1 MITSSRVAAF
11 PAVPQSVAAAR
22 QRISADVEDPDTAR
36 VVALLVSELV
46 TTTLSDEDLRPTDT
60 ITIHTEPVDHG
71 LRVTVCSSAA
81 AATQDEPDADGRL
94 TAGPTEIHR
103 HGTPSGL
110 GLKIVARMARRW
122 GIASEHPGARAWFE
136 VDDPS

>member
-1 MITSSRVAAF
+1 MITSSRVADF
-11 PAVPQSVAAAR
+11 PAVPQSAAAAR
-22 QRISADVEDPDTAR
+22 QRISADVEDPETAR

-46 TTTLSDEDLRPTDT
+46 ATTLQEGGLTPADT
-60 ITIHTEPVDHG
+60 ITIHTDPVDHG

-81 AATQDEPDADGRL
+81 ARAADDEAARL

-103 HGTPSGL
+103 HGTPTGL

-122 GIASEHPGARAWFE
+122 GIASEYPGAQAWFE
-136 VDDPS
+136 VDDPG

>member
-1 MITSSRVAAF
+1 MISSSRVAAF
-11 PAVPQSVAAAR
+11 PAVPQSAAAAR

-46 TTTLSDEDLRPTDT
+46 TTTLLEGDLRPSDT
-60 ITIHTEPVDHG
+60 ITIHTDPIDHG

-81 AATQDEPDADGRL
+81 ADAAVDPELRP

-103 HGTPSGL
+103 HGTPTGL

-122 GIASEHPGARAWFE
+122 GIASDYPGAQAWFE
-136 VDDPS
+136 VDDPA